1 MGTNERKENRFVSK
15 KLFIGQK
22 ILKQD
27 SPQKKI
33 TVYKTAMA
41 FQGKLTLRAAT
52 TISLHERF
60 THLKSIKPIP
70 ARGPEQQT
78 RAPIPKPRPPSPQE
92 YYVPPPTSHRR
103 ATSAPQYHGI
113 FEEDIPRYRRQN
125 NSAVRQERRYLQ
137 RNPRPIR
144 PDIAFAAAMKLKQK
158 SIKHRLGQRER
169 HEQPLYYNQQNSYR
183 RFYNGY
189 RERRGGYRGRNRS
202 MNRWPSSQSLA
213 SDGMGNRTRRRSGGG
228 WWNRGGRNRRGRGGG
243 GRGGRYQKPKISK
256 EELDAQLDSYMANT
270 KTVLDKDLDDYMT
283 HKA

>member
-1 MGTNERKENRFVSK
+1 
-15 KLFIGQK
+15 
-22 ILKQD
+22 
-27 SPQKKI
+27 
-33 TVYKTAMA
+33 MA

-78 RAPIPKPRPPSPQE
+78 RTSIPKPRPPSPQV
-92 YYVPPPTSHRR
+92 YYEPPPPSHRR
-103 ATSAPQYHGI
+103 ANSAPRYHGI
-113 FEEDIPRYRRQN
+113 FEEDLPRYRRREN
-125 NSAVRQERRYLQ
+125 NSAVRQPRYLQ

-158 SIKHRLGQRER
+158 SIKQRLGQRER
-169 HEQPLYYNQQNSYR
+169 HEQPLYYNQQNTYR
-183 RFYNGY
+183 RFNNGY

-213 SDGMGNRTRRRSGGG
+213 SDGMGRTRQRSGGG
-228 WWNRGGRNRRGRGGG
+228 WWNRGGRGRRGRGVGG

-270 KTVLDKDLDDYMT
+270 KTVLDKDLDDYIT
-283 HKA
+283 SHKA